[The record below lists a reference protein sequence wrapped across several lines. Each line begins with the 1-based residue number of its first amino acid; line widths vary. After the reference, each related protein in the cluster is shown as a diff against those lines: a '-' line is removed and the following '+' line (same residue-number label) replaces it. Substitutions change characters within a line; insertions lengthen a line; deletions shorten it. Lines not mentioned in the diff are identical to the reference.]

1 MHQPTPVRTTPN
13 PADVLP
19 PGNEQ
24 VYEGFPVTLKWNYSL
39 TTGLSLGV
47 TKFNSDGIV
56 SIKGDGSA
64 ELVNAKFQNLLSVS
78 STTKRASLFNIETYC
93 FWPAS

>member
-1 MHQPTPVRTTPN
+1 MREPTPVMTTSN

-24 VYEGFPVTLKWNYSL
+24 VYKVFPVTLNWSYSL

-47 TKFNSDGIV
+47 VKFNSNGIV

-64 ELVNAKFQNLLSVS
+64 GPVNAKFQNRLSVS
-78 STTKRASLFNIETYC
+78 SSTKRASLFNIER
-93 FWPAS
+93 PAS